1 MLPEGDVISEL
12 DVPRV
17 ESDIYGLA
25 WYTFSKIESKS
36 GGSVSEA
43 LTDLNYLLGSLLEE
57 DAGLAVVLYDKRMAI
72 GMMLAY
78 YILRKNGKLSK
89 SRMDALFNGLL
100 DIVGKC
106 YSWYDYDGEVIFAL
120 HKLSEAFPEIEKKVH
135 LQDLI
140 KDSYSKYNQRLR
152 EYEAR
157 DSDIEGLLYLLWIR
171 AASKESKDLPSEDLQ
186 TLLDNKY
193 MRERVA
199 RNPMLM
205 VLYAI
210 VLSELINRI
219 NFFKRGKMFDKIKP
233 ILNETKTCLDKT
245 ASILSQAELLDIKG
259 KLELAKYKLEL
270 TERALR
276 TFSELKRQKRKDFAV
291 SILSLISIIIIHHL
305 MNINIPAVSDLI
317 RQYVLHLDI
326 IIVSWVLLEYY
337 GRILGNKMRILLN
350 IVRQILDKFAGSIG
364 KSG

>member
-1 MLPEGDVISEL
+1 MVYLYLDVMLPEGDVISEL
-12 DVPRV
+12 GILP
-17 ESDIYGLA
+17 DIYGLA

-36 GGSVSEA
+36 GGPVSEA

-57 DAGLAVVLYDKRMAI
+57 DAGLAVVVYDKRTAI

-78 YILRKNGKLSK
+78 YILGKNGKLSK

-140 KDSYSKYNQRLR
+140 KDAYSKYNQRLR

-171 AASKESKDLPSEDLQ
+171 ATSKESKDLPSEDLQ

-270 TERALR
+270 AEKALR
-276 TFSELKRQKRKDFAV
+276 DFSELERQKREHFTITLLVLMFA
-291 SILSLISIIIIHHL
+291 IIPQYLPIF
-305 MNINIPAVSDLI
+305 NIYASYWYL
-317 RQYVLHLDI
+317 VLVFL
-326 IIVSWVLLEYY
+326 VLEYY
-337 GRILGNKMRILLN
+337 YMRDKTKAFLN
-350 IVRQILDKFAGSIG
+350 IVWRLLSKLIG
-364 KSG
+364 GMSKGG